1 LMLHTHCNDAL
12 HQRHALQIGAKYVV
26 ITTKHHDGFC
36 LWPTKVQNP
45 HKTNYSSERDLVGD
59 LAEAVRARSE
69 CFWEEEEAAPPQKC
83 EYPGGCGS
91 ASTTPGGST
100 GR

>member
-1 LMLHTHCNDAL
+1 LALHTHRNNVL
-12 HQRHALQIGAKYVV
+12 YQRDALQIGAKYVV
-26 ITTKHHDGFC
+26 ITTKHHDGYC

-69 CFWEEEEAAPPQKC
+69 CFWEERKP
-83 EYPGGCGS
+83 
-91 ASTTPGGST
+91 
-100 GR
+100 